1 MPIPS
6 RSRQISYRLYT
17 MDRDG
22 HIVDVRPFEAA
33 GDLAAM
39 VAADTGSG
47 EVLELWCGDRRVT
60 EFPTLQASSGGS
72 MVYSIEAAV
81 DRRGWGTPEP
91 GAR

>member
-39 VAADTGSG
+39 VAADTGG
-47 EVLELWCGDRRVT
+47 AEVLELWCGDRRVT
-60 EFPTLQASSGGS
+60 EFPTEQARSGGRYSSGGRYIWS
-72 MVYSIEAAV
+72 KRPLTGQ
-81 DRRGWGTPEP
+81 RRV
-91 GAR
+91 